1 MCAVETQKF
10 YGCSKPQTQAEL
22 VVAEIIQRHSW
33 LGHTGPSTKVACRH
47 FRAAV
52 CESEDARIPKRLEY
66 QGERQPK
73 KYKSLLSSCELMELL
88 IVHIFPRIDLF

>member
-1 MCAVETQKF
+1 MCAVETRRF

-22 VVAEIIQRHSW
+22 VVAEIIQRHPW

-52 CESEDARIPKRLEY
+52 CESEDARIPERLEY
-66 QGERQPK
+66 Q
-73 KYKSLLSSCELMELL
+73 
-88 IVHIFPRIDLF
+88 